1 VKEHFERHGDA
12 RRALIAGL
20 GDSGRVI
27 NAAGGVMVVVFL
39 TFSLSGPIPPKEM
52 GVVLAVAV
60 LLDMSLVRL
69 LLLPVTL
76 RLLGARAWWLPRRL
90 ERVLPRVGLAH

>member
-1 VKEHFERHGDA
+1 MI
-12 RRALIAGL
+12 LGL

-39 TFSLSGPIPPKEM
+39 TFALSGPIAPKEM
-52 GVVLAVAV
+52 GVVLAAV

-69 LLLPVTL
+69 LLPPVAL
-76 RLLGARAWWLPRRL
+76 RLLGARAWWLPWLLDQKVIRAPCAPL
-90 ERVLPRVGLAH
+90 SSEAPAARVRWS